1 MLRTAYTVPFAK
13 GDAMS
18 STMKIAGSFSRIA
31 VLGLSAFAASCTAGA
46 VVYEARIVPVRPDRI
61 CTREYVPVCGETRG
75 DQRTFGNA
83 CEADAAGYRIAYG
96 GECRRGP
103 PRGPRPISGPV
114 YGPGYGPG
122 PSRPQ
127 QSDRICSRQY
137 EPVCARRGDR
147 ERTFGNACEA
157 GNAGF
162 RIVDRGP
169 C

>member
-1 MLRTAYTVPFAK
+1 
-13 GDAMS
+13 MS
-18 STMKIAGSFSRIA
+18 SKRMFAGRFARIA
-31 VLGLSAFAASCTAGA
+31 ALGLSAFAASCTAGA
-46 VVYEARIVPVRPDRI
+46 VVYEAHTVPVRPGPPPRPDRI
-61 CTREYVPVCGETRG
+61 CTREYQPVCGEARG

-83 CEADAAGYRIAYG
+83 CEAGAAGYRIAYG

-103 PRGPRPISGPV
+103 RPVSS
-114 YGPGYGPG
+114 PGFNPG

-137 EPVCARRGDR
+137 EPVCARQGNR

-157 GNAGF
+157 DKAGF
-162 RIVDRGP
+162 RIVERRP

>member
-1 MLRTAYTVPFAK
+1 
-13 GDAMS
+13 MS
-18 STMKIAGSFSRIA
+18 STMKLAGRFARIG

-46 VVYEARIVPVRPDRI
+46 VVYEAKIVPVRPERI
-61 CTREYVPVCGETRG
+61 CTREYVPVCGESRG
-75 DQRTFGNA
+75 DRRTFGNA

-103 PRGPRPISGPV
+103 RPISGPV
-114 YGPGYGPG
+114 YGPG

-137 EPVCARRGDR
+137 EPVCARRGNR

-157 GNAGF
+157 GKAGF

>member
-1 MLRTAYTVPFAK
+1 MSLIA
-13 GDAMS
+13 S
-18 STMKIAGSFSRIA
+18 STARVLRIS
-31 VLGLSAFAASCTAGA
+31 VLACAAFAASCTSGA
-46 VVYEARIVPVRPDRI
+46 VVYEAHTVTTRPGPPPRPDRI
-61 CTREYVPVCGETRG
+61 CTREYAPVCGRQRG

-83 CEADAAGYRIAYG
+83 CEADLAGYSVAYG

-114 YGPGYGPG
+114 TGPVYGPG

-137 EPVCARRGDR
+137 EPVCARRGGR

-157 GNAGF
+157 DNAGF